1 MEEQNTGNEEC
12 FGEML
17 QGVPQR
23 MPQER
28 LGERL
33 KKCFGKWLGECEKD
47 FKLNAECCGC

>member
-1 MEEQNTGNEEC
+1 MDEQKTGNEEC

-28 LGERL
+28 LEERL
-33 KKCFGKWLGECEKD
+33 KKCFGECEKY